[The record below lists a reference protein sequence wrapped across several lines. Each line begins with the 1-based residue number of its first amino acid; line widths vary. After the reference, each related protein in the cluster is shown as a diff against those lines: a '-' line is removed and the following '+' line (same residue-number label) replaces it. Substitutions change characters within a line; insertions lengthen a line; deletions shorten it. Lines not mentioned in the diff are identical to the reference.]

1 MVVNKRMT
9 SLSPKGSKA
18 LSILRNSREGT
29 HKTHVSMGSL
39 KGSYQLNRDTI
50 SVIYNDDK
58 LDPLIGLAEKPRD
71 YSMLRFDLD
80 FSSSD
85 LERTDEFDLEEI
97 TKNAL
102 QHMRT
107 FLTANLSQKGSNLL
121 DCSILTKPSYI
132 NEKNK
137 RKYGVHGQF
146 HNLFINKKDFEYFE
160 DSVSPLISGFDK
172 ISKNAWL
179 LYGQQK
185 SEISGTYTI
194 SHVDVGGKKISPIN
208 YFSNYAIYDLKEQ
221 QIPFATPTHYYK
233 QIFSIIP
240 FNRKCTDFKPRQ
252 EENNPKGGEQE
263 VPLLRSRAYVV
274 PDDLTETLIE
284 ATKYVELLSSKRV
297 NNGRK
302 EWFYIG
308 GILYSISDGD
318 EAFFQLWNDLSSQS
332 VDYDE
337 EECIRT
343 WKSMKRQPKHGI
355 HLLRKMAKFDSP
367 KDPEFKD
374 DDKEEFV
381 SMKLDNIHAN
391 EVINQEN
398 IGSYIPR
405 LEKGDIVFMR
415 SNMRTYK
422 TENLKTLLPL
432 YKRILVVSFRV
443 SLLNAYV
450 DKFGGFDFKMYS
462 EVNGKITED
471 KIFVQIDSLF
481 RVIGGFDLIIFDE
494 AVYTL
499 EHLNSFVKRKQ
510 EVWDALTQQIQSAK
524 KIIVCDA
531 LLDNATIDVF
541 KKASGAKK
549 TWIVDNQWQSF
560 KGKSIRYEPHVSV
573 EKMITHIT
581 LELEKHGSIY
591 IPTNSKTLADKLYL
605 YFKTKGIRV
614 GLDSSDNEP
623 TPPELWR
630 KNFDIFISTP
640 TNVAGVSCN
649 DPFGKTIGYFT
660 NRSCNAR
667 MASQMINRVRNTDS
681 DVIDIFCKINVTGY
695 NPTKIDDIKAWV
707 KEKDEL
713 MFSGGLKIDYIRDE
727 IIEDEYYS
735 QYISHLKAQNQ
746 SHKWYLQVLKGIME
760 HHGFKSIDTEDEDE
774 VIIYNEEAL
783 DEIKYE
789 SKAIYEQNQ
798 DDIRND
804 VCNATDISEE
814 QCKEIKEKYQK
825 TEDEKLQVR
834 KFNIMKAYQ
843 NNTSTG
849 VPRTLTSPFIKKYEK
864 FIGQYYNLRELNV
877 EHPDMLKYYI
887 EHQYNKFLSEHSHAP
902 NTERL
907 HESNKLLKLW
917 TAHNIVN
924 VLGFESVW
932 DKKEIT
938 GYPYDK
944 AIEFLHS
951 HGHKISV
958 LFGKNTNTKWK
969 ELDLEDSKVKEQITK
984 TLNTVLKNV
993 CSVGV
998 KRKDRRDESYTIQG
1012 LELWEKGDIIIPKN
1026 EISSDLQKE
1035 WFYVENDILYK
1046 RTNEQQ
1052 QEWKKNKQKEC
1063 IYLTKSRFDEV
1074 EKRTRRILPTFGAL
1088 FEKLSKSVEV
1098 N

>member
-1 MVVNKRMT
+1 
-9 SLSPKGSKA
+9 
-18 LSILRNSREGT
+18 
-29 HKTHVSMGSL
+29 MGSL

-58 LDPLIGLAEKPRD
+58 LDPLIGLAEKPQD

-85 LERTDEFDLEEI
+85 LERTEEFDLEEI

-107 FLTANLSQKGSNLL
+107 FLTENLVHLEKSLL

-132 NEKNK
+132 NDKNK

-160 DSVSPLISGFDK
+160 NSVAPLISGFDK

-194 SHVDVGGKKISPIN
+194 SHVDVFGKKISPIN

-240 FNRKCTDFKPRQ
+240 FNRECTDFKPRQ
-252 EENNPKGGEQE
+252 EISKALE
-263 VPLLRSRAYVV
+263 VSLLRSRAYVV

-318 EAFFQLWNDLSSQS
+318 KAFFQLWNDLSTQS

-374 DDKEEFV
+374 DDKKEFV

-391 EVINQEN
+391 EVINQNN
-398 IGSYIPR
+398 IGSYLPR
-405 LEKGDIVFMR
+405 LAKSDIVFMR
-415 SNMRTYK
+415 SNMMTFK
-422 TENLKTLLPL
+422 TQNLKELLPL

-443 SLLNAYV
+443 SLLDSYV
-450 DKFGGFDFKMYS
+450 DTFAGFDFKMYS
-462 EVNGKITED
+462 DVNGKITED
-471 KIFVQIDSLF
+471 KVFVQIDSLF
-481 RVIGGFDLIIFDE
+481 RVIGSFELIIFDE

-499 EHLNSFVKRKQ
+499 EHLNSFVKRKH

-541 KKASGAKK
+541 KKASGANEGERPSASKARSSKPKK

-581 LELEKHGSIY
+581 LELQKYGSIY

-649 DPFGKTIGYFT
+649 DTFGKTIGYCT

-667 MASQMINRVRNTDS
+667 MFAQMINRVRNTDS
-681 DVIDIFCKINVTGY
+681 KCIDIFYKINVVGY
-695 NPTKIDDIKAWV
+695 NPTKTDDIKAWV
-707 KEKDEL
+707 KEKDQL

-760 HHGFKSIDTEDEDE
+760 HHGFESIDTENEDE

-783 DEIKYE
+783 AEIKYE

-804 VCNATDISEE
+804 VCNAIDISEE

-834 KFNIMKAYQ
+834 KFNIMKAYR

-864 FIGQYYNLRELNV
+864 FIGQYYNLIKLNV
-877 EHPDMLKYYI
+877 DHPDMLKYYI
-887 EHQYNKFLSEHSHAP
+887 EHKYNTFLSEHSHDP

-907 HESNKLLKLW
+907 HDSENHKLLKIW

-951 HGHKISV
+951 HGHKISL

-969 ELDLEDSKVKEQITK
+969 ELDLEDASVKKKITE

-998 KRKDRRDESYTIQG
+998 KRKDRNDESYIIQG
-1012 LELWEKGDIIIPKN
+1012 LEVWEKGDIIIPKN
-1026 EISSDLQKE
+1026 EIASDLQKE
-1035 WFYVENDILYK
+1035 WFYVENDVLYK
-1046 RTNEQQ
+1046 RTDEQQ
-1052 QEWKKNKQKEC
+1052 QEWKKNKQKDH

-1074 EKRTRRILPTFGAL
+1074 GKRTRMLLPTFGAL

>member
-1 MVVNKRMT
+1 
-9 SLSPKGSKA
+9 
-18 LSILRNSREGT
+18 
-29 HKTHVSMGSL
+29 MGSL

-58 LDPLIGLAEKPRD
+58 LDPLIGLAEKPQD

-97 TKNAL
+97 IKNAL
-102 QHMRT
+102 QHMRS
-107 FLTANLSQKGSNLL
+107 FLTENLVHLEKSLSNLL
-121 DCSILTKPSYI
+121 DCSILTKPSYV
-132 NEKNK
+132 NDKNK

-160 DSVSPLISGFDK
+160 DSVAPLISGFDK

-194 SHVDVGGKKISPIN
+194 SHVDVFGKKISPIN

-240 FNRKCTDFKPRQ
+240 FNRECTDFKPRQ
-252 EENNPKGGEQE
+252 EINPKGGERE
-263 VPLLRSRAYVV
+263 VVEYVV
-274 PDDLTETLIE
+274 PDDLSETLIE

-318 EAFFQLWNDLSSQS
+318 EAFFQLWNELSTKS

-367 KDPEFKD
+367 NEFKTEESLR
-374 DDKEEFV
+374 DKKEFV

-391 EVINQEN
+391 EVINQNN
-398 IGSYIPR
+398 IGSYLPR
-405 LEKGDIVFMR
+405 LAKSDIVFMR
-415 SNMRTYK
+415 SNMMTFK
-422 TENLKTLLPL
+422 TQNLKELLPL

-443 SLLNAYV
+443 SLLDSYV
-450 DKFGGFDFKMYS
+450 DTFGGFDFKMYS
-462 EVNGKITED
+462 DVNGKITED
-471 KIFVQIDSLF
+471 KVFVQIDSLF
-481 RVIGGFDLIIFDE
+481 RVIGSFELILFDE
-494 AVYTL
+494 AVYTI
-499 EHLNSFVKRKQ
+499 EHLNSFVKRKH

-541 KKASGAKK
+541 KKASVDEGGRAKK

-581 LELEKHGSIY
+581 LELQKYGSIY
-591 IPTNSKTLADKLYL
+591 IPTNSKTLADKLYI
-605 YFKTKGIRV
+605 YFQAKGIRV

-649 DPFGKTIGYFT
+649 DAFGKTIGYCT

-667 MASQMINRVRNTDS
+667 MFAQMINRVRNTDS
-681 DVIDIFCKINVTGY
+681 KCIDIFYKINVVGY
-695 NPTKIDDIKAWV
+695 NPTKTDDIKAWV
-707 KEKDEL
+707 KEKDQL

-760 HHGFKSIDTEDEDE
+760 HHGFESIDNDDEEE

-783 DEIKYE
+783 AEIKGD
-789 SKAIYEQNQ
+789 SKAIYEASQ
-798 DDIRND
+798 DEIR
-804 VCNATDISEE
+804 VAICNAKDISEE
-814 QCKEIKEKYQK
+814 QYNEIKEKYQK
-825 TEDEKLQVR
+825 TQSEKLQMR
-834 KFNIMKAYQ
+834 KFNIMKAYK
-843 NNTSTG
+843 NTISG
-849 VPRTLTSPFIKKYEK
+849 DNRILTSPFIKKYEK
-864 FIGQYYNLRELNV
+864 FISHYYNLRELNV
-877 EHPDMLKYYI
+877 ENPEMLKYYI
-887 EHQYNKFLSEHSHAP
+887 EHQYNKFLSEHSHDP

-907 HESNKLLKLW
+907 HENHRLLKLW
-917 TAHNIVN
+917 TSHNIVN
-924 VLGFESVW
+924 VLGFESIW

-944 AIEFLHS
+944 AVEFLHS

-958 LFGKNTNTKWK
+958 LFGKNDKTKWK
-969 ELDLEDSKVKEQITK
+969 ELDLEDSKVKEKITL

-998 KRKDRRDESYTIQG
+998 KRKTKTKTDESYIIQG
-1012 LELWEKGDIIIPKN
+1012 LEVWEKGDILIPKN
-1026 EISSDLQKE
+1026 EIASDLQKG
-1035 WFYVENDILYK
+1035 WFYIENDVLHK
-1046 RTNEQQ
+1046 RTDEQQ
-1052 QEWKKNKQKEC
+1052 QEWKKNKQKESS
-1063 IYLTKSRFDEV
+1063 YLTKSRFDEV
-1074 EKRTRRILPTFGAL
+1074 EKRTKRLLPTFGAL

>member
-9 SLSPKGSKA
+9 SLSPRGSNA
-18 LSILRNSREGT
+18 LTILRNSREGT

-58 LDPLIGLAEKPRD
+58 LDPLIGLAEKPQD

-80 FSSSD
+80 FSSSN

-102 QHMRT
+102 QHMRS
-107 FLTANLSQKGSNLL
+107 FLTENLVQSLSNLL
-121 DCSILTKPSYI
+121 DCSILTKPSYV
-132 NEKNK
+132 NDKNK

-160 DSVSPLISGFDK
+160 NSVAPLISGFDK

-194 SHVDVGGKKISPIN
+194 SHVDVFGKKISPIN
-208 YFSNYAIYDLKEQ
+208 YFSNYAIYDLKER

-240 FNRKCTDFKPRQ
+240 FNRECTDFKPRQ
-252 EENNPKGGEQE
+252 EILVKTKE
-263 VPLLRSRAYVV
+263 VPLRAYVV
-274 PDDLTETLIE
+274 PDDLSETLIE

-367 KDPEFKD
+367 KDPKFKD

-391 EVINQEN
+391 EVINQNN
-398 IGSYIPR
+398 IGSYLPR
-405 LEKGDIVFMR
+405 LAKSDIVFMR
-415 SNMRTYK
+415 SNMMTFK
-422 TENLKTLLPL
+422 TQNLKELLPL

-443 SLLNAYV
+443 SLLDSYV
-450 DKFGGFDFKMYS
+450 DTFAGFDFKMYS
-462 EVNGKITED
+462 DVNGKITED
-471 KIFVQIDSLF
+471 KVFVQIDSLF
-481 RVIGGFDLIIFDE
+481 RVIGSFDLVLFDE
-494 AVYTL
+494 ALYTI
-499 EHLNSFVKRKQ
+499 EHLNSFVKRKH

-541 KKASGAKK
+541 KKAGGDKK

-573 EKMITHIT
+573 ETMITRIT
-581 LELEKHGSIY
+581 LNLEKYGSIY
-591 IPTNSKTLADKLYL
+591 VPTNSKTLADKLYL

-649 DPFGKTIGYFT
+649 DPFGKTIGYCT

-667 MASQMINRVRNTDS
+667 MFAQMLNRVRNTDS
-681 DVIDIFCKINVTGY
+681 DVIDIFYKINVVGY
-695 NPTKIDDIKAWV
+695 NPTKTDDIKAWV
-707 KEKDEL
+707 KEKDQL

-760 HHGFKSIDTEDEDE
+760 HHGFESIDKDDEEE

-834 KFNIMKAYQ
+834 KFNIMKAYR

-864 FIGQYYNLRELNV
+864 FIGQYYNLIKLNV
-877 EHPDMLKYYI
+877 DHPDMLKYYI

-924 VLGFESVW
+924 ALGFESVW
-932 DKKEIT
+932 DKKEIA

-944 AIEFLHS
+944 AIEFLDTY
-951 HGHKISV
+951 GHKISV

-969 ELDLEDSKVKEQITK
+969 ELDLEDSSVKKKITE

-998 KRKDRRDESYTIQG
+998 KRKDRHAESYIIQG
-1012 LELWEKGDIIIPKN
+1012 LDLWEKGDIIIPKN
-1026 EISSDLQKE
+1026 EIASDLQKE
-1035 WFYVENDILYK
+1035 WFYVENDILHK

-1074 EKRTRRILPTFGAL
+1074 GKRTRMLLPTFGAL